1 MKSKVESK
9 KKGKQLPKQP
19 LHRSFIEHIYTL
31 NSSKFFTGVIILT
44 LNISSKYVTL
54 GLSSTQEEYLKYT
67 LGRQILVFAII
78 WMGTRD
84 IVIALILTC
93 VFMLFAD
100 YLFNDNSMYCV
111 IPQKYMDKM
120 KNDDEKQISNKEIND
135 AIDLLKQARSQKQK
149 NSSKSEF
156 QDMYIHKG
164 LYKENFI

>member
-1 MKSKVESK
+1 MKSKVEPK
-9 KKGKQLPKQP
+9 KKDKKIKKPTVYS
-19 LHRSFIEHIYTL
+19 SFIDHIYTL

-120 KNDDEKQISNKEIND
+120 KHDDEKQISNKDIND

-149 NSSKSEF
+149 NSTKSVF

>member
-1 MKSKVESK
+1 MKSKVETK
-9 KKGKQLPKQP
+9 KKNQIQNRSMY
-19 LHRSFIEHIYTL
+19 RSFIDNIYTL

-54 GLSSTQEEYLKYT
+54 GLSTSQEEYLKYS
-67 LGRQILVFAII
+67 LGRQILVFAIL

-100 YLFNDNSMYCV
+100 YLFNNNSMYCI
-111 IPQKYMDKM
+111 IPQKYMDKIQS
-120 KNDDEKQISNKEIND
+120 DDEKQITNKEIND

-149 NSSKSEF
+149 NTSKSEF